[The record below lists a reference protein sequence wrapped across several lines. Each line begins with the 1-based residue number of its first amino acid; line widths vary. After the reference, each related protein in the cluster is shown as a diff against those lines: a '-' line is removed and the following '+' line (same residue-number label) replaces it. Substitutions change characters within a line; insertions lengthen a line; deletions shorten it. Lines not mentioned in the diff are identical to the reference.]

1 MRKGRNGDKY
11 MSGNLNVYYTS
22 TNPVYGKITFN
33 QFIETEVEE
42 RGNYTEADVQR
53 WIIKYNL
60 FPNDKVIW
68 VSPKKWVANRYNLL
82 AEEWDTAENVPEAE
96 MSVYEIRYDEGFII
110 PESDD
115 GDEGYIFVYKKPINY
130 TIREAVNPGLSQ
142 NKNEKIVNI
151 IEEVKI
157 RPWTIPQKREE
168 IVARL
173 RSLSGDIDRKIIT
186 EIRSFRPLGTL
197 SEFGAAM
204 GAEAR
209 KGVRIDTLIG
219 ATIFDEKRVPS
230 KERVDRWDA
239 EHKEAERIYRLI
251 PEYAFGI
258 EARPNTVTGNFRVVE
273 HARRLKNQGLLSKE
287 EELTLNALEKYWKE
301 HPEFDREKGYGIWAH
316 NLDIM
321 VPERQKDKIGEI
333 GMAGQFKY
341 YFRNRPPDIGTHP
354 KGAVMKEAWLPRK
367 VTPKGNM
374 AFGWVSYEREL
385 TPEEIKSYELFLD
398 ETVMPKLVAELI
410 KFTHDEGIN
419 EGYKELKSEYGK
431 AFIDWLKAN
440 NEWNPDKGEQAEFL
454 RHLARLTGAG
464 VKTPETKN
472 EDQEKAKLF
481 LSAIPRLTLDE
492 LIQQEATVR
501 RWSIRFP
508 QMEKELEDEYKM
520 YLELRRAEKT
530 TQEAARKEKASKPHT
545 EQGKELYKQMRKTNS
560 VRELDDWRNRVL
572 FENHLPDVEEDNLL
586 RDLAA
591 KWRTYLETRGI
602 PALEALDK
610 LPIDYKNEDY
620 YFGTEVWLHPTTTI
634 FNDQPLRGKLHQAL
648 NGGALFEVAIEGREG
663 TQRTPTERI
672 YVTKVIEKPEPRYQ
686 PPKGLYTVKVYEHTG
701 VPRPVRELRKVY
713 DNVTFVKVK
722 EIVESNPNYD
732 YDIFDPQNNPIQF
745 IKLFSKLPDYTAW
758 SKKIDEARKR
768 LEMENIKPPAKIT
781 QPSPLH
787 IQLESTEALYKRYTS
802 GYSTISFLGIVNQDT
817 KDLAHSIGFEL
828 KLNTTIYTTGVL
840 LRYAEQFKELAQKD
854 YEKEHQKH
862 LARKEKEEA
871 EKEKERRE
879 GGQAFWDEVKNLK
892 VVDFEVEHDINPDKP
907 TRTYYHVYERT
918 FAILENGKKVQISYE
933 INKGEEGKR
942 AAKAT
947 KEFYRKFY
955 DRHIG
960 KPLSEWVTE
969 HRENF
974 VRTNMESY
982 RYQKSK
988 PRFTFIPEETTP
1000 QKKGQVLKQ
1009 PIDLRMLRQI
1019 LNKAIR
1025 EPIDPNKI
1033 AAENNIPST
1042 IVIGMIEYK
1051 THGEKGIDYTYR
1063 QMNKGDLN
1071 SIDEWLI
1078 KMNHPLSK
1086 GTSTQEYRF
1095 KSIIKTLFIPDQP
1108 TLSSIKPTPLV
1119 SIPAAK
1125 PQSTQDIKQQY
1136 TLKFQLAKSLDELQA
1151 IKNEI
1156 AFLPISPADKT
1167 QLIDVFSK
1175 RYASFT
1181 REIPFGTRISP
1192 KMQEKARIL
1201 GAQTPQQRFEE
1212 EQRRKAAEEKR
1223 TRGQQKLTAVG
1234 SKRLSE
1240 FGIKEPMRRYY

>member
-1 MRKGRNGDKY
+1 MD
-11 MSGNLNVYYTS
+11 
-22 TNPVYGKITFN
+22 
-33 QFIETEVEE
+33 E
-42 RGNYTEADVQR
+42 R
-53 WIIKYNL
+53 I
-60 FPNDKVIW
+60 
-68 VSPKKWVANRYNLL
+68 AN
-82 AEEWDTAENVPEAE
+82 
-96 MSVYEIRYDEGFII
+96 
-110 PESDD
+110 
-115 GDEGYIFVYKKPINY
+115 
-130 TIREAVNPGLSQ
+130 
-142 NKNEKIVNI
+142 IV
-151 IEEVKI
+151 EEVKI
-157 RPWTIPQKREE
+157 KPRTILQKREE
-168 IVARL
+168 IVALL

-197 SEFGAAM
+197 PELGAAI

-209 KGVRIDTLIG
+209 KGVRIDTLMG

-230 KERVDRWDA
+230 KERVARWDA
-239 EHKEAERIYRLI
+239 EHKEAERIQGLI

-273 HARRLKNQGLLSKE
+273 HARRLKNHGLLSQE

-301 HPEFDREKGYGIWAH
+301 HPGLDREKGYGIWAH
-316 NLDIM
+316 NLDII
-321 VPERQKDKIGEI
+321 VPERQKEKIGGT

-341 YFRNRPPDIGTHP
+341 YFRNRPPDIGTYP

-374 AFGWVSYEREL
+374 AFGWVSYDSEL
-385 TPEEIKSYELFLD
+385 TPEDIKSYELFID

-410 KFTHDEGIN
+410 KFTYDKGIN
-419 EGYKELKSEYGK
+419 EGYKELKSKYGK
-431 AFIDWLKAN
+431 ALIDWLKAN
-440 NEWNPDKGEQAEFL
+440 NEWKPDKGEQAEFL
-454 RHLARLTGAG
+454 RHLSRLTG
-464 VKTPETKN
+464 VKTPETKTEN
-472 EDQEKAKLF
+472 QEKAKLF
-481 LSAIPRLTLDE
+481 LSAISRFTLDE

-508 QMEKELEDEYKM
+508 QMEKELEDEYIM

-572 FENHLPDVEEDNLL
+572 FEAHLPDVEEDILL

-602 PALEALDK
+602 PALEKLDK
-610 LPIDYKNEDY
+610 LPTDYKNEDY
-620 YFGTEVWLHPTTTI
+620 YGTEVWIHPTTTI

-663 TQRTPTERI
+663 TQRTQIERI

-686 PPKGLYTVKVYEHTG
+686 PPLKTT
-701 VPRPVRELRKVY
+701 P
-713 DNVTFVKVK
+713 
-722 EIVESNPNYD
+722 
-732 YDIFDPQNNPIQF
+732 
-745 IKLFSKLPDYTAW
+745 
-758 SKKIDEARKR
+758 
-768 LEMENIKPPAKIT
+768 
-781 QPSPLH
+781 PSPLH

-802 GYSTISFLGIVNQDT
+802 GYSTISLLGIVNQDT

-862 LARKEKEEA
+862 LTRKEKEEA

-907 TRTYYHVYERT
+907 TRTYYHVYDRT

-955 DRHIG
+955 DRHVG
-960 KPLSEWVTE
+960 KPLSEWIGE
-969 HRENF
+969 YNESFIN
-974 VRTNMESY
+974 TNMIIYKS
-982 RYQKSK
+982 QKPK
-988 PRFTFIPEETTP
+988 
-1000 QKKGQVLKQ
+1000 
-1009 PIDLRMLRQI
+1009 
-1019 LNKAIR
+1019 
-1025 EPIDPNKI
+1025 
-1033 AAENNIPST
+1033 
-1042 IVIGMIEYK
+1042 
-1051 THGEKGIDYTYR
+1051 H
-1063 QMNKGDLN
+1063 
-1071 SIDEWLI
+1071 
-1078 KMNHPLSK
+1078 
-1086 GTSTQEYRF
+1086 
-1095 KSIIKTLFIPDQP
+1095 IIKNLFIPDQP
-1108 TLSSIKPTPLV
+1108 TLSSIKHTQLV
-1119 SIPAAK
+1119 AMPAVK

-1136 TLKFQLAKSLDELQA
+1136 TLKFQLAKSLDELQT

-1156 AFLPISPADKT
+1156 AFLPLSQEDKI

-1175 RYASFT
+1175 RYASFAM
-1181 REIPFGTRISP
+1181 EIPFGTRISP

-1201 GAQTPQQRFEE
+1201 GAQTPQQQFEE

-1223 TRGQQKLTAVG
+1223 TRGKQKLTAVG
-1234 SKRLSE
+1234 SKRLAD
-1240 FGIKEPMRRYY
+1240 FGIEESRQRYYY